1 MSSISYGI
9 LDLASAWVTEADGML
24 PFPFGLGL
32 NHTRMVQTD
41 EFDEFEYIS
50 WFSLKFPS

>member
-24 PFPFGLGL
+24 PFPFGPGL
-32 NHTRMVQTD
+32 NHTRMVQID
-41 EFDEFEYIS
+41 EFDEF
-50 WFSLKFPS
+50 